1 MNNKAA
7 VIISSLLSAAL
18 LLGCSVPD
26 PHSNPSNTYP
36 PDNVNNNVIGSD
48 GYDASQDSISIKG
61 KDEIISGIEFPE
73 IKSTDLDD
81 SWSAE
86 ASESINLDNSSGV
99 INVDSGGTYVL
110 SGSLQGGRLL
120 INSPDDEPVRLV
132 LNGADIS
139 SNDGPAIYVMNAKK
153 LVVILAEGKTNSIS
167 DGGTYSSVAND
178 ENGPHSAVFSM
189 DDLTIIGNG
198 TLNVN
203 ANYNNGIYSKDKLK
217 IGGGII
223 SVKAEDDALVGRD
236 CVLISGGK
244 IDLNSKD
251 EGIKTTNNDVDKGFI
266 QITGGSVKI
275 VSSGN
280 AIDAESVI
288 KIDGGSIDITSG
300 GGYTEYDK
308 NADGG
313 MKGLKSDLGI
323 VITGGTIKL
332 NSADDAIH
340 SNASVAVDG
349 GDITISTGDDAM
361 HADEHISITGGD
373 IKINN
378 SHEGIEGAAVHI
390 GGAAL
395 SIVSDDDGINASG
408 GSDDNNNGAR
418 REPDAFRTDKGC
430 IIRIAGGSINI
441 DTGGDGID
449 SNGGILISGGTLLI
463 NSDINSDNGALDYGS
478 YCVIK
483 GGTVLAA
490 GGAAMAAFPTSSSE
504 QPALA
509 LGLSSPHSGAI
520 RINDASG
527 NEMFAGT
534 PPKEYQSVVISLPEF
549 RIGSE
554 YTVFIGDT
562 EYETIKLCDVLTRSG
577 GSGRM
582 RDGGGE
588 NQPGTRP

>member
-7 VIISSLLSAAL
+7 AIISILLSTVL
-18 LLGCSVPD
+18 LLGCSVSD

-36 PDNVNNNVIGSD
+36 PDGVNAVIGSD
-48 GYDASQDSISIKG
+48 RYDASQDSISIKG
-61 KDEIISGIEFPE
+61 KDEIISGIELSEF
-73 IKSTDLDD
+73 KSTDLDD
-81 SWSAE
+81 SWSAKTSE
-86 ASESINLDNSSGV
+86 AIDLDNSSGV
-99 INVDSGGTYVL
+99 IKVDSGGAYVL

-120 INSPDDEPVRLV
+120 INSTDDEPVRLV

-139 SNDGPAIYVMNAKK
+139 STDGPAIYVMQAKK
-153 LVVILAEGKTNSIS
+153 LVIILADGKVNSIS
-167 DGGTYSSVAND
+167 DGSTYSSVAND
-178 ENGPHSAVFSM
+178 ENDPNSAIFSM

-198 TLNVN
+198 TLNVK

-244 IDLNSKD
+244 IDLISGD

-275 VSSGN
+275 ASSGN
-280 AIDAESVI
+280 AVDAESVI

-323 VITGGTIKL
+323 VITGGTITL

-349 GDITISTGDDAM
+349 GDITISTGDDAI
-361 HADEHISITGGD
+361 HADEHVSITGGN
-373 IKINN
+373 IKIKN
-378 SHEGIEGAAVHI
+378 SFEGIQVSAVHI
-390 GGAAL
+390 GGATL

-408 GSDDNNNGAR
+408 GSAANNNGKS
-418 REPDAFRTDKGC
+418 REPDAFRTDNGC
-430 IIRIAGGSINI
+430 IIRITGGSISI
-441 DTGGDGID
+441 ASGGDGID
-449 SNGGILISGGTLLI
+449 SNGGIIIAGGTLLI
-463 NSDINSDNGALDYGS
+463 NSDINSNNGALDYGS

-483 GGTVLAA
+483 GGTVVAA
-490 GGAAMAAFPTSSSE
+490 GEAAMAAFPTSSSE
-504 QPALA
+504 QPAIA
-509 LGLSSPHSGAI
+509 LGLSSTHSGTI
-520 RINDASG
+520 RIEDASG
-527 NEMFAGT
+527 SEIFAWT
-534 PPKEYQSVVISLPEF
+534 PPMEYQLVVLSLPEF
-549 RIGSE
+549 SIGSE
-554 YTVFIGDT
+554 YTVFIADAK
-562 EYETIKLCDVLTRSG
+562 YATIELAGVLTHSG
-577 GSGRM
+577 DSAHM
-582 RDGGGE
+582 PGGARE
-588 NQPGTRP
+588 NRPGTRP